1 MKFAAL
7 KTTSLALLTALTF
20 SFTHAEESK
29 DENIEVTPNQTV
41 TQQELAAIYVLSE
54 ICPKLV
60 DNKDGFEQG
69 YSKLAQE
76 HLPEE
81 KDAVSA
87 LMKLSKSKSFKPI
100 LAEAES
106 DAKRAGDEKN
116 KEICQELTTY
126 SN

>member
-7 KTTSLALLTALTF
+7 KTTSLALLTAFTF
-20 SFTHAEESK
+20 SFAHAEESK

-54 ICPKLV
+54 ICPSLI
-60 DNKDGFEQG
+60 DNKNGFEQG
-69 YSKLAQE
+69 YAKLAQE

-87 LMKLSKSKSFKPI
+87 LAELSKNKKFKPI
-100 LAEAES
+100 LAEAKS
-106 DAKRAGDEKN
+106 DAKTAGDDKN

>member
-106 DAKRAGDEKN
+106 DAKSAGDDKN
-116 KEICQELTTY
+116 KEICQEVTTY

>member
-7 KTTSLALLTALTF
+7 KTTSLALLTTLTF

-106 DAKRAGDEKN
+106 DAKSAGDYKN

>member
-106 DAKRAGDEKN
+106 DAKSAGDDKN
-116 KEICQELTTY
+116 KEICQELTSY

>member
-7 KTTSLALLTALTF
+7 KTTSLALLTAFTF
-20 SFTHAEESK
+20 SLTHAEESK
-29 DENIEVTPNQTV
+29 DENIEVTPNQAV

-60 DNKDGFEQG
+60 DNKDSFEQG
-69 YSKLAQE
+69 YAKLAHE

-87 LMKLSKSKSFKPI
+87 LAKLSKSKSFKPI
-100 LAEAES
+100 LAEAKS
-106 DAKRAGDEKN
+106 DAKSAGDDKN

>member
-1 MKFAAL
+1 MKFTAL

-20 SFTHAEESK
+20 SLTHAEESK

-41 TQQELAAIYVLSE
+41 TQQELAAIFVLSE

-69 YSKLAQE
+69 YAKLAQE

-81 KDAVSA
+81 KDAVNA

-100 LAEAES
+100 LAEAKS
-106 DAKRAGDEKN
+106 DANNAGDDKN

>member
-1 MKFAAL
+1 ML
-7 KTTSLALLTALTF
+7 KKA
-20 SFTHAEESK
+20 K

-106 DAKRAGDEKN
+106 DAKSAGDDKN

>member
-1 MKFAAL
+1 MKFTAL

-20 SFTHAEESK
+20 SLTHAEESK

-41 TQQELAAIYVLSE
+41 TQQELAAIFVLSE

-69 YSKLAQE
+69 YAKLAQE

-100 LAEAES
+100 LAEAKS
-106 DAKRAGDEKN
+106 DANNAGDDKN

>member
-7 KTTSLALLTALTF
+7 KTTSLALVTALTF

-60 DNKDGFEQG
+60 DNKEGFEQG

-106 DAKRAGDEKN
+106 DAKSAGDDKN

>member
-20 SFTHAEESK
+20 SLTHAEESK

-106 DAKRAGDEKN
+106 DAKSAGDDKN

>member
-7 KTTSLALLTALTF
+7 KTTSLALLTALSF

-60 DNKDGFEQG
+60 DNKDGLEQG

-106 DAKRAGDEKN
+106 DAKSAGDDKN